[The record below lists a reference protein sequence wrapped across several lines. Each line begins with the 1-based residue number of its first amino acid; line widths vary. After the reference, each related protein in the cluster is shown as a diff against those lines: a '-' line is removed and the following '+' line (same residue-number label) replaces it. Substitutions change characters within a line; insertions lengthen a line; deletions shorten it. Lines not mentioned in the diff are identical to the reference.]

1 MKLRERLRPDARKA
15 QLLELGIRLFTERP
29 YDDFTMDEVAALASV
44 SKGLLYHYFPTKRE
58 FYMAALREA
67 TGEMLRL
74 IEPSLSLPPPQA
86 MRGALDAYLGFVEE
100 HASPY
105 RAVLRGGVG
114 ADPGVQRIADDFRD
128 AMAERLLNGARI
140 PLPTPEQRLAVRGW
154 IGFVEAASL
163 DWIER
168 RDLDRPRLI
177 QLLSQTFAAA
187 MQAARTPRSLIDL

>member
-1 MKLRERLRPDARKA
+1 MMKLRERLRPDARRA
-15 QLLELGIRLFTERP
+15 QLLELGVRLFTERP
-29 YDDFTMDEVAALASV
+29 YNDFTMDEIATLANV

-67 TGEMLRL
+67 TGEMLHL
-74 IEPSLSLPPPQA
+74 IEPSLSLPPVEA
-86 MRGALDAYLGFVEE
+86 MRAALDAYLGFVED
-100 HASPY
+100 HAPAY

-114 ADPGVQRIADDFRD
+114 ADPEVQKIADDFRD

-140 PLPTPEQRLAVRGW
+140 LQPTPEQRLAVRGW

-163 DWIER
+163 DWIDR
-168 RDLDRPRLI
+168 QDLARPRLI

-187 MQAARTPRSLIDL
+187 MQAARTPRYLD

>member
-1 MKLRERLRPDARKA
+1 MKLRERLRPDARRA
-15 QLLELGIRLFTERP
+15 QLLELGVRLFTERP
-29 YDDFTMDEVAALASV
+29 YNDFTMDEIATLANV

-67 TGEMLRL
+67 TGEMLHL
-74 IEPSLSLPPPQA
+74 IEPSLSLPPVEA
-86 MRGALDAYLGFVEE
+86 MRAALDAYLGFVED
-100 HASPY
+100 HAPAY

-114 ADPGVQRIADDFRD
+114 ADPEVQKIADDFRD

-140 PLPTPEQRLAVRGW
+140 LQPTPEQRLAVRGW

-163 DWIER
+163 DWIDR
-168 RDLDRPRLI
+168 RDLARPRLI

-187 MQAARTPRSLIDL
+187 MQAARTPRYLD

>member
-86 MRGALDAYLGFVEE
+86 MRG
-100 HASPY
+100 
-105 RAVLRGGVG
+105 GVG
-114 ADPGVQRIADDFRD
+114 AYPGVQRIADDFRD

-187 MQAARTPRSLIDL
+187 MQAARTPRYLD

>member
-1 MKLRERLRPDARKA
+1 MKLRERLRPDARRA
-15 QLLELGIRLFTERP
+15 QLLELGVRLFTERP
-29 YDDFTMDEVAALASV
+29 YDDFTMDEIAALASV

-74 IEPSLSLPPPQA
+74 IEPSLSLPPVEA
-86 MRGALDAYLGFVEE
+86 MRAALDAYLGFVED
-100 HASPY
+100 HAPAY

-114 ADPGVQRIADDFRD
+114 ADPDVQRIADDFRD

-140 PLPTPEQRLAVRGW
+140 PQPAPEQRLAVRGW

-163 DWIER
+163 DWIDR
-168 RDLDRPRLI
+168 RDLARPRLI

-187 MQAARTPRSLIDL
+187 MQAARTPRYLD

>member
-1 MKLRERLRPDARKA
+1 MIKLRERLRPDARRA
-15 QLLELGIRLFTERP
+15 QLLELGVRLFTERP
-29 YDDFTMDEVAALASV
+29 YNDFTMDEIATLANV

-67 TGEMLRL
+67 TGEMLHL
-74 IEPSLSLPPPQA
+74 IEPSLSLPPVEA
-86 MRGALDAYLGFVEE
+86 MRAALDAYLGFVED
-100 HASPY
+100 HAPAY

-114 ADPGVQRIADDFRD
+114 ADPEVQKIADDFRD

-140 PLPTPEQRLAVRGW
+140 LQPTPEQRLAVRGW

-163 DWIER
+163 DWIDR
-168 RDLDRPRLI
+168 QDLARPRLI

-187 MQAARTPRSLIDL
+187 MQAARTPRYLD

>member
-1 MKLRERLRPDARKA
+1 MIKLRERLRPDARRA
-15 QLLELGIRLFTERP
+15 QLLELGVRLFTERP
-29 YDDFTMDEVAALASV
+29 YNDFTMDEIATLANV

-67 TGEMLRL
+67 TGEMLHL
-74 IEPSLSLPPPQA
+74 IEPSLSLPPVEA
-86 MRGALDAYLGFVEE
+86 MRAALDAYLGFVED
-100 HASPY
+100 HAPAY

-114 ADPGVQRIADDFRD
+114 ADPEVQKIADDFRD

-140 PLPTPEQRLAVRGW
+140 LQPTPEQRLAVRGW

-163 DWIER
+163 NWIDR
-168 RDLDRPRLI
+168 QDLARPRLI

-187 MQAARTPRSLIDL
+187 MQAARTPRYLD

>member
-1 MKLRERLRPDARKA
+1 MKLRERLRPDARRA
-15 QLLELGIRLFTERP
+15 QLLELGVRLFTERP
-29 YDDFTMDEVAALASV
+29 YNDFTMDEIATLANV

-67 TGEMLRL
+67 TGEMLHL
-74 IEPSLSLPPPQA
+74 IEPSLSLPPVEA
-86 MRGALDAYLGFVEE
+86 MRAALDAYLGFVED
-100 HASPY
+100 HAPAY

-114 ADPGVQRIADDFRD
+114 ADPEVQKIADDFRD

-140 PLPTPEQRLAVRGW
+140 LQPTPEQRLAVRGW

-163 DWIER
+163 DWIDR
-168 RDLDRPRLI
+168 QDLARPRLI

-187 MQAARTPRSLIDL
+187 MQAARTPRYLD

>member
-1 MKLRERLRPDARKA
+1 MKLRERLRPDARRA
-15 QLLELGIRLFTERP
+15 QLLELGVRLFTERP
-29 YDDFTMDEVAALASV
+29 YNDFTMDEIATLANV

-67 TGEMLRL
+67 TGEMLHL
-74 IEPSLSLPPPQA
+74 IEPSLSLPPVEA
-86 MRGALDAYLGFVEE
+86 MRAALDAYLGFVED
-100 HASPY
+100 HAPAY

-114 ADPGVQRIADDFRD
+114 ADPEVQKIADDFRD

-140 PLPTPEQRLAVRGW
+140 LQPTPEQRLAVRGW

-163 DWIER
+163 NWIDR
-168 RDLDRPRLI
+168 QDLARPRLI

-187 MQAARTPRSLIDL
+187 MQAARTPRYLD

>member
-1 MKLRERLRPDARKA
+1 MKLRERLRPDARRA
-15 QLLELGIRLFTERP
+15 QLLELGVRLFTERP
-29 YDDFTMDEVAALASV
+29 YDDFTMDEVAALANV

-74 IEPSLSLPPPQA
+74 IEPSLALPPVEA
-86 MRGALDAYLGFVEE
+86 MRSALDAYLGFVED
-100 HASPY
+100 HAPAY

-114 ADPGVQRIADDFRD
+114 ADPGVQRIADEFRD

-140 PLPTPEQRLAVRGW
+140 PRPSPEQRLAVRGW

-163 DWIER
+163 DWIDH
-168 RDLDRPRLI
+168 RDLARPHLI

-187 MQAARTPRSLIDL
+187 MQAARTPRYLD